1 MSTSTQAARESGT
14 PVADRGMTT
23 QRTSFASR
31 FYNPRF
37 REIVFTILLLPLAI
51 IWIYPF
57 LWMVSAALKTDQEI
71 FGGLGLIPETFQWGN
86 FARAWTDARVGDYF
100 INTLIITFSSVV
112 IVVTT
117 TAMMGYVLGRYQFP
131 GKKIVLGFF
140 VATVFLPEGYTIIPV
155 FELINFLN
163 LGNSLAGVILAQSGG
178 AHIVTILLFAGY
190 FSQLPKDLEEA
201 AVLDG
206 AGFLRIFWQIFLPLT
221 KPVVA
226 TAIIMQ
232 FMHSWNDF
240 LLPLVLT
247 LSRPD
252 LRTLSVGIYSF
263 QGEFFTDWSGMAA
276 AATISLMPIIIVFLF
291 LQRYFVE
298 GIAGAVKS

>member
-1 MSTSTQAARESGT
+1 MSDIPVTVSQPAPQASVKPAGGILGRL
-14 PVADRGMTT
+14 
-23 QRTSFASR
+23 
-31 FYNPRF
+31 YNPRI
-37 REIVFTILLLPLAI
+37 REVVFTALLLPLAI
-51 IWIYPF
+51 VWIYPF
-57 LWMVSAALKTDQEI
+57 LWMVSASLKTDQEI
-71 FGGLGLIPETFQWGN
+71 FGGLGLIPNAFQWSN
-86 FARAWTDARVGDYF
+86 YQRAWVDARVGDYF
-100 INTLIITFSSVV
+100 INTLIITFSTVL
-112 IVVTT
+112 IVTVS
-117 TAMMGYVLGRYQFP
+117 TAMMGYVLGRYSFP
-131 GKKIVLGFF
+131 GKKIVIGFF
-140 VATVFLPEGYTIIPV
+140 IATVFLPEGYTIIPV

-163 LGNSLAGVILAQSGG
+163 LGGSLAGIILAQSGG
-178 AHIVTILLFAGY
+178 AHVVTILLFAGY
-190 FSQLPKDLEEA
+190 FSQLPKELEEA
-201 AVLDG
+201 AILDG

-232 FMHSWNDF
+232 FMYSWNDF

-276 AATISLMPIIIVFLF
+276 AATISLLPIIVVFLF